1 MKVVIAKLGFDTHS
15 WGLDNLA
22 YAVERAGHT
31 VVYMGRMNT
40 AEQIVKTAVE
50 EDVDA
55 IFLNFYHLNH
65 FGWTRDVMD
74 ELEDYGRGDIDI
86 VLGGIIPKEDRPV
99 LREHGIRIY
108 SRRQPLNEFL
118 NDLSREY
125 DCTGTESHV

>member
-40 AEQIVKTAVE
+40 ADQIVKTAVE

-55 IFLNFYHLNH
+55 ILLSFYHLNH
-65 FGWTRDVMD
+65 FGWTREVKE
-74 ELEDYGRGDIDI
+74 ELAEYGREDIDI
-86 VLGGIIPKEDRPV
+86 VVGGIIPEEDWDE
-99 LREHGIRIY
+99 LRDHGVRVY
-108 SRRQPLNEFL
+108 SRRQSITDYID
-118 NDLSREY
+118 DLASEY
-125 DCTGTESHV
+125 DTDQTINA

>member
-65 FGWTRDVMD
+65 FGWTRDVQD
-74 ELEDYGRGDIDI
+74 ELQEYGRSDIDI
-86 VLGGIIPKEDRPV
+86 VLGGIIPEEDRPF
-99 LREHGIRIY
+99 LREHGIRVY
-108 SRRQPLNEFL
+108 SRRESLAEFL
-118 NDLSREY
+118 EDLSEEY
-125 DCTGTESHV
+125 EQSETHSHA

>member
-31 VVYMGRMNT
+31 VVYLGRMNT

-65 FGWTRDVMD
+65 FGWTKDVKT
-74 ELEDYGRGDIDI
+74 ELEGYGRDDIDI
-86 VLGGIIPKEDRPV
+86 VLGGIIPEEDREV
-99 LREHGIRIY
+99 LHDKGIKVY
-108 SRRQPLNEFL
+108 SRRESLTDFL
-118 NDLSREY
+118 GELSDEY
-125 DCTGTESHV
+125 GQSGTGTYA